1 MKVGTGSSNESSTNQ
16 AGVAEYVS
24 TSARQVLEAKSDEK
38 DVSTIS
44 RSDSSPRTTPQHPP
58 TRRASPSPPPR
69 RNSPTIVARHFLVPL
84 GSTDS
89 QQERNFNDLNSSH
102 RDRDISID
110 HEGEAPT
117 IARRRENLPSAYPV
131 TSDDLAPVC
140 VDVEVIPIVQETSG
154 NDSTQ
159 QPQVQ
164 ISKRFFSRKRL
175 YRMCLVILVL
185 VALCFGLLSIHFLRS
200 KSTSM
205 DATGATDEVI
215 TNSTIKNTTIASGG
229 ELSNSSNSTSD
240 VLIENPA
247 IEDNI
252 TSIVDID
259 SNGQKKD
266 EEEKQEYEVE
276 EKFNS
281 FSSCWNDPIAI
292 QSAEL
297 DRYTSGID
305 ASIPRTFVICPNTTF
320 DVFDMKPTAFEFD
333 FSTGD
338 TMPIVIFDSN
348 VNLIC
353 GDDGDIRNNCTF
365 VGGW

>member
-1 MKVGTGSSNESSTNQ
+1 
-16 AGVAEYVS
+16 
-24 TSARQVLEAKSDEK
+24 
-38 DVSTIS
+38 
-44 RSDSSPRTTPQHPP
+44 
-58 TRRASPSPPPR
+58 
-69 RNSPTIVARHFLVPL
+69 
-84 GSTDS
+84 
-89 QQERNFNDLNSSH
+89 
-102 RDRDISID
+102 
-110 HEGEAPT
+110 
-117 IARRRENLPSAYPV
+117 
-131 TSDDLAPVC
+131 
-140 VDVEVIPIVQETSG
+140 
-154 NDSTQ
+154 
-159 QPQVQ
+159 
-164 ISKRFFSRKRL
+164 
-175 YRMCLVILVL
+175 
-185 VALCFGLLSIHFLRS
+185 
-200 KSTSM
+200 M